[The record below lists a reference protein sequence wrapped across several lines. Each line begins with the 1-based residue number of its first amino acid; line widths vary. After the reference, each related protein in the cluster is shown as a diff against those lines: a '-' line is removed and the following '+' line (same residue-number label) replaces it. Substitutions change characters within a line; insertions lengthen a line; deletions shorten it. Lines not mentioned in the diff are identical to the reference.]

1 MSSLRVP
8 ELGVGVGLRQ
18 PHHHQILTEHPP
30 VDWFECISENFLIDG
45 GEPLDEL
52 RAVRERYPLVLHGVS
67 LDIGGSDPL
76 DQGYLRR
83 LRALIDEIKPP
94 WVSDHLCWCAA
105 GGVHLHD
112 LLPLPLMWEAVRH
125 VAERVRR
132 VQGELGVPFALEN
145 VSSYLTFRADE
156 MPEHAFVA
164 EVLEAADCGLL
175 LDVNNVFVSAK
186 NHGFDPLAYLDAMPS
201 DRVFQMHLAGH
212 LDRGRYLHDNHGGHV
227 ADEVWELYRHACRR
241 VGRCSTL
248 IEWDD
253 AIPPLDVLL
262 AEAERA
268 RAIRDEALGAPRAE
282 P

>member
-1 MSSLRVP
+1 V
-8 ELGVGVGLRQ
+8 
-18 PHHHQILTEHPP
+18 
-30 VDWFECISENFLIDG
+30 
-45 GEPLDEL
+45 
-52 RAVRERYPLVLHGVS
+52 
-67 LDIGGSDPL
+67 
-76 DQGYLRR
+76 
-83 LRALIDEIKPP
+83 DEIRPP

-112 LLPLPLMWEAVRH
+112 LLPLPLTREAVGH
-125 VAERVRR
+125 VAERVRV

-175 LDVNNVFVSAK
+175 LDVNNVFVSAQ
-186 NHGFDPLAYLDAMPS
+186 NHGFDPIVYLDAMPA

-212 LDRGRYLHDNHGGHV
+212 LDRGRFLHDNHGGHV
-227 ADEVWELYRHACRR
+227 CDEVWSLYRHACRR

-248 IEWDD
+248 VEWDD
-253 AIPPLDVLL
+253 AIPALPVLL

-268 RAIRDEALGAPRAE
+268 RAVREEALGPVTEGLVA
-282 P
+282 

>member
-8 ELGVGVGLRQ
+8 ELGVGVGLR
-18 PHHHQILTEHPP
+18 PIHHRQILDEKPR

-45 GEPLDEL
+45 GEMLDEL
-52 RAVRERYPLVLHGVS
+52 RAVRASYPVVLHGVS

-76 DQGYLRR
+76 DRQYLRR
-83 LRALIDEIKPP
+83 LRALIDEIRPP
-94 WVSDHLCWCAA
+94 WVSDHLCWCAS

-112 LLPLPLMWEAVRH
+112 LLPLPLTREAVAH

-186 NHGFDPLAYLDAMPS
+186 NHGFDPLVYLDAMPPE
-201 DRVFQMHLAGH
+201 RVVQMHLAGH
-212 LDRGRYLHDNHGGHV
+212 LDRGRFLHDNHGGHV
-227 ADEVWELYRHACRR
+227 CDEVWDLYRHACRR

-262 AEAERA
+262 AEADRA
-268 RAIRDEALGAPRAE
+268 RTVREETLGAHAA
-282 P
+282 